1 MKFVENAAECNIQSL
16 TISPAQMEVLDIDI
30 LVRGSL
36 PLAPEQ
42 QTLLGGHLLHWDV
55 LDGEPQDDGPD
66 HTKGHLHIAVNN
78 F

>member
-1 MKFVENAAECNIQSL
+1 MKFVENAEESNVQSL

-42 QTLLGGHLLHWDV
+42 QTLLGGHLLHGDV
-55 LDGEPQDDGPD
+55 LDGEPGQ
-66 HTKGHLHIAVNN
+66 
-78 F
+78 